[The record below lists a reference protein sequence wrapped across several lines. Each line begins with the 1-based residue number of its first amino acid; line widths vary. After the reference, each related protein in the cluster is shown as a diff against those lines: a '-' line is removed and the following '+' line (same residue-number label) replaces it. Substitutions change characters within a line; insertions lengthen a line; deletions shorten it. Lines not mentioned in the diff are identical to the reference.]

1 MDNNSLI
8 SNVEGW
14 ERGKDYPE
22 FFDEISLATISKGY
36 LLPGETPKKAYRR
49 VAHAAAS
56 RLKRPDLENKFF
68 KLIWNGWLG
77 LASPVLSNMGT
88 DRGLPISCFGVDT
101 PDSIRGIGLT
111 NAELM
116 KLTSVGGGVGISLSR
131 IRERGTEIR
140 GNGKSEGI
148 VPWAKIYDSSIIATN
163 QGNVRRGAASVNLN
177 INHGDIDE
185 FLEIRRPKGDPNR
198 QCLNLHQCVVVDDVF
213 MRKLESRDSESMN
226 RWAKILKARMETGE
240 PYIMF
245 KDNVNKANPM
255 AYMMNNLDVSMTNI
269 CTEITLHTDEEHSFI
284 CCLSSLNLA
293 KYDEWKD
300 TDTVELSTY
309 FLDGVMQEFIDKT
322 QGTDSMVRTYNHAR
336 KGRALGLGV
345 MGWHTFLQQ
354 KNLPFN
360 SIASTAHTHNIFSD
374 LKTKSE
380 AASRKLAVEYGEP
393 LWCRGT
399 GMRNTHLLAIAP
411 TVSNSVITGGISA
424 GIEPL
429 PANIYTF
436 NGAKGTFIRKNK
448 VLEELLESKG
458 KNKDQWWDQMLS
470 DGGSVMG
477 LPDTV
482 LTPDEKEQFLTF
494 PEINQLELVR
504 QAAIRQRYIDQTQSL
519 NLSFDPSDSPKWINQ
534 VHLEAWK
541 LGIKT
546 LYYLRT
552 DSVIKGDLGSRM
564 ADCVSC
570 DG

>member
-1 MDNNSLI
+1 MEAIDTST
-8 SNVEGW
+8 W
-14 ERGKDYPE
+14 EAGKDYPSWM
-22 FFDEISLATISKGY
+22 DEISLATISKGY
-36 LLPGETPKKAYRR
+36 LLPGENPKKAYRR
-49 VAHAAAS
+49 VSLAAAT
-56 RLKRPDLENKFF
+56 RLKKPELENKFF
-68 KLIWNGWLG
+68 KIIWNGWLG

-101 PDSIRGIGLT
+101 PDSIRGISLT

-116 KLTSVGGGVGISLSR
+116 KLTSQGGGVGISVSR
-131 IRERGTEIR
+131 IRPRGTEIT
-140 GNGKSEGI
+140 GNGTSEGV
-148 VPWAKIYDSSIIATN
+148 VPWCKIYDSSIIATN
-163 QGNVRRGAASVNLN
+163 QGSVRRGAASVNL
-177 INHGDIDE
+177 DIEHPDIEE
-185 FLEIRRPKGDPNR
+185 FLQIRRPKGDPNR
-198 QCLNLHQCVVVDDVF
+198 QCLNLHQCVVVGDNF
-213 MRKLESRDSESMN
+213 MRKLESRDQDSMTL
-226 RWAKILKARMETGE
+226 WAEVLKSRMETGE
-240 PYIMF
+240 PYIMY
-245 KDNVNKANPM
+245 KDNVNKNNPI

-269 CTEITLHTDEEHSFI
+269 CTEITLFTDEEHSFI

-300 TDTVELSTY
+300 TDTVEVATW
-309 FLDGVMQEFIDKT
+309 FLDGVMQEFIDKSN
-322 QGTDSMVRTYNHAR
+322 GKDSLKRTHNHAK

-345 MGWHTFLQQ
+345 MGWHTYLQQ
-354 KNLPFN
+354 KQLPFN

-374 LKTKSE
+374 IKNKAE
-380 AASRKLAVEYGEP
+380 RASRDLAQEYGEP

-448 VLEELLESKG
+448 VLEVLLESKKEN
-458 KNKDQWWDQMLS
+458 KNKWWDQMLA
-470 DGGSVMG
+470 DGGSVQN

-482 LTPDEKEQFLTF
+482 LSPDEKEMFLTF

-504 QAAIRQRYIDQTQSL
+504 QAAIRQRYLDQTQSL
-519 NLSFDPSDSPKWINQ
+519 NLSFDPNDSPKWINQ
-534 VHLEAWK
+534 CHIEAWK

-570 DG
+570 EG

>member
-1 MDNNSLI
+1 MDGNLI
-8 SNVEGW
+8 ANTENW
-14 ERGKDYPE
+14 EAGKDYPAWM
-22 FFDEISLATISKGY
+22 DEVSLATISKGY
-36 LLPGETPKKAYRR
+36 LLPNETPKKAYRR
-49 VAHAAAS
+49 VANAAAS
-56 RLKRPDLENKFF
+56 RLKKPELENKFYNLMW
-68 KLIWNGWLG
+68 KGWLG

-116 KLTSVGGGVGISLSR
+116 KLTSQGGGVGISVSR
-131 IRERGTEIR
+131 IRPRGTEIT
-140 GNGKSEGI
+140 GNGKSEGV
-148 VPWAKIYDSSIIATN
+148 VPWCKIYDSAIIATN
-163 QGNVRRGAASVNLN
+163 QGSVRRGAASVNL
-177 INHGDIDE
+177 DIEHPDIE
-185 FLEIRRPKGDPNR
+185 EYLQIRRPKGDPNR
-198 QCLNLHQCVVVDDVF
+198 QCLNLHQCVVVGDNF
-213 MRKLESRDSESMN
+213 MRKLESRDQDSMAL
-226 RWAKILKARMETGE
+226 WAEVLKSRMETGE

-245 KDNVNKANPM
+245 KDNVNKNNPI
-255 AYMMNNLDVSMTNI
+255 AYMMNNLDVTMTNI
-269 CTEITLHTDEEHSFI
+269 CTEITLFTDEEHSFI

-300 TDTVELSTY
+300 TDAVELSTW
-309 FLDGVMQEFIDKT
+309 FLDGVMQEFIDKSN
-322 QGTDSMVRTYNHAR
+322 GKDSLKRTHAHAK

-354 KNLPFN
+354 KGMPFN
-360 SIASTAHTHNIFSD
+360 SITSTAYTHNIFSNI
-374 LKTKSE
+374 KNKAE
-380 AASRKLAVEYGEP
+380 KASRDLAQEYGEP
-393 LWCRGT
+393 LWCKGT

-448 VLEELLESKG
+448 VLEAILEEKG
-458 KNKDQWWDQMLS
+458 KNEEQYWDQMLA
-470 DGGSVMG
+470 DGGSAQN
-477 LPDTV
+477 LPDDV
-482 LTPDEKEQFLTF
+482 LSPEEKELFLTF

-504 QAAIRQRYIDQTQSL
+504 QAAIRQRYLDQTQSL
-519 NLSFDPSDSPKWINQ
+519 NLSFDPGDSPKWINQ
-534 VHLEAWK
+534 VHMEAWK

-552 DSVIKGDLGSRM
+552 DSVIKGDLGSRQ

>member
-1 MDNNSLI
+1 MDNNLTI
-8 SNVEGW
+8 DYTQW

-22 FFDEISLATISKGY
+22 YFDEISLATISKGY

-49 VAHAAAS
+49 VAVAAS
-56 RLKRPDLENKFF
+56 TRLNRPDLENKFF
-68 KLIWNGWLG
+68 KILWNGWLG

-88 DRGLPISCFGVDT
+88 SRGLPISCFGIDT

-131 IRERGTEIR
+131 IRGRGTEIK
-140 GNGKSEGI
+140 GNGKSEGV
-148 VPWAKIYDSSIIATN
+148 VPWAKIYDSTIIATN
-163 QGNVRRGAASVNLN
+163 QGSVRRGAASVNLD
-177 INHGDIDE
+177 INHFDIDE
-185 FLEIRRPKGDPNR
+185 FLEIRRAKGDPNR
-198 QCLNLHQCVVVDDVF
+198 QCLNLHQCVVIDDIF
-213 MRKLESRDSESMN
+213 MRKLEARDQVAME
-226 RWAKILKARMETGE
+226 RWTKILKARMETGE

-245 KDNVNKANPM
+245 KDNVNKQNPIS
-255 AYMMNNLDVSMTNI
+255 YLMNNLDVSMTNI

-300 TDTVELSTY
+300 TDTVQLSIY
-309 FLDGVMQEFIDKT
+309 FLDGVMQEFIEKT
-322 QGTDSMVRTYNHAR
+322 SGKESMVRTNNHAK

-354 KNLPFN
+354 KQVPFN
-360 SIASTAHTHNIFSD
+360 SIASTAYTHNVFS
-374 LKTKSE
+374 KIKVEAE
-380 AASRKLAVEYGEP
+380 AASRQLAVEYGEP
-393 LWCRGT
+393 VWCRGT

-448 VLEELLESKG
+448 VLEVMLDTKG
-458 KNKDQWWDQMLS
+458 ENKDKWWDQMLR
-470 DGGSVMG
+470 DNGSVLN

-482 LTPDEKEQFLTF
+482 LTPDEKELFLTF

-519 NLSFDPSDSPKWINQ
+519 NLSFDPQDSPKWINQ
-534 VHLEAWK
+534 VHIEAWK

-552 DSVIKGDLGSRM
+552 DSVIKGDLGSRQ